1 MKTAG
6 FVLNVVRDRS
16 LATKRRTIHRS
27 HCVWAGRARRSFPID
42 AAEAAR
48 LVSRAHLDQRTVCC
62 AYCFPGIAGYLV
74 DST

>member
-1 MKTAG
+1 VKTAQ

-16 LATKRRTIHRS
+16 LTTKRRTIHRS
-27 HCVWAGRARRSFPID
+27 TCQWAGRARRSFPID

-48 LVSRAHLDQRTVCC
+48 LVSRAHLDARTVCC

>member
-1 MKTAG
+1 MKAAR

-16 LATKRRTIHRS
+16 LTTKRRTIHRS
-27 HCVWAGRARRSFPID
+27 TCQWAGRARRSFPID

-48 LVSRAHLDQRTVCC
+48 LVSRAHLDARTVCC
-62 AYCFPGIAGYLV
+62 AYCFPGVAGYLV